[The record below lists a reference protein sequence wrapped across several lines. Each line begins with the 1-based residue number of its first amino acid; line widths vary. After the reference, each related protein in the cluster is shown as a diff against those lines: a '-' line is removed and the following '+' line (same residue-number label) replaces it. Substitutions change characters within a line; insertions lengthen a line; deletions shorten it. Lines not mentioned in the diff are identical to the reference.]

1 MKIKFKL
8 ELVSAI
14 AIALMMVG
22 PKKVD
27 CQQSISSNSK
37 TVLLHVAVTSDG
49 GGGFAAG
56 VSRDSFLVLSDNL
69 ERQITLFKDGPLPSS
84 ICIVL
89 DTTARLSLFRTAKGN
104 HALSSLSRGLAE
116 FQNLSPSTEY
126 SIIGMS
132 EHPQLLLDWT
142 KDLKSVEN
150 TVSAVELKGRQ
161 SALYDA
167 CFTALEKLGQSEN
180 QKRVL
185 LIVSGS
191 SDNKSRRKF
200 SELRRLVR
208 EKGYLVYTVGI
219 MDMYGPP
226 ADIQGDNQWASEMS
240 ELTVISGGLLR
251 VAGDADSVLF
261 HFAKLSLEFQRQ
273 YLIGFSTT
281 GESQKD
287 EYHKVQVKLRG
298 TQPGLKGLR
307 VRSREGYSGNEN

>member
-1 MKIKFKL
+1 MKTRFKL
-8 ELVSAI
+8 ALVGAI
-14 AIALMMVG
+14 AVALLMVG
-22 PKKVD
+22 PKEVD

-56 VSRDSFLVLSDNL
+56 VSRDSFLVLSDNV
-69 ERQITLFKDGPLPSS
+69 ERQITLFKDGPIPTS

-89 DTTARLSLFRTAKGN
+89 DTTERLSLFRTAMGN
-104 HALSSLSRGLAE
+104 HVLPALSKGLAE

-126 SIIGMS
+126 SIVGVG

-161 SALYDA
+161 SALYDG

-219 MDMYGPP
+219 MDMHGPP
-226 ADIQGDNQWASEMS
+226 AEIEGDTQWESEMR
-240 ELTVISGGLLR
+240 ELAVISGGLLR
-251 VAGDADSVLF
+251 VAAEADAVLF

-273 YLIGFSTT
+273 YMIGFSTT
-281 GESQKD
+281 GELQKD

-307 VRSREGYSGNEN
+307 VRSREGYSANEN